1 MAGRK
6 NSKPLPDPEHT
17 LPCVPTGWR
26 WCCSTERPLTHTR
39 GSSWAHCSCWHRGA
53 TGLWPL
59 TSQVRASASGSRK
72 VACSKYKGQLLR
84 GGHWR
89 GWKAL
94 RCGWGHLDRIVW
106 TSSGRLQHRW
116 QKEMVCVFIF
126 YKTTV
131 RVVVC
136 QRANRNVTYFIS
148 NCMGRS
154 YHTFYDKLR
163 SCLFFS

>member
-1 MAGRK
+1 MPGESLRGVCPPNSGCSGPGRAVAGRK
-6 NSKPLPDPEHT
+6 NSEPLPDPEHT

-26 WCCSTERPLTHTR
+26 WCCSTERPLTRTH

-106 TSSGRLQHRW
+106 TSSGRLQH
-116 QKEMVCVFIF
+116 KTAKGKGLCF
-126 YKTTV
+126 YFL
-131 RVVVC
+131 
-136 QRANRNVTYFIS
+136 QNYSAGG
-148 NCMGRS
+148 CMS
-154 YHTFYDKLR
+154 ESK
-163 SCLFFS
+163 